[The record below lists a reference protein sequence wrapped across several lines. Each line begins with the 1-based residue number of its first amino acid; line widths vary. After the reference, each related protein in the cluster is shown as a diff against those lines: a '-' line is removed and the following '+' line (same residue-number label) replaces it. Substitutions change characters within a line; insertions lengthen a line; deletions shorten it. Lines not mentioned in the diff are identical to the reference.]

1 MTDPVPHAPLTVL
14 LLQPFDDRDL
24 IAHVTGPACVGHPA
38 RLADGGDGGDRGP
51 RGLLVTI
58 PDDAVAAFLF
68 YMAVHAALPQP
79 GTAQTDAGVQPVQVC
94 APPVRPLAGRVF
106 DGPLSEDWR
115 AVWHAAVPEIMGA
128 MGRQDSDAVQ
138 ARLAMIWSRAA
149 SRVRGAATTRRSL
162 SGLDASHVRVL
173 SVDRPYAKFF
183 TVEDIVLSH
192 DRFDGSDS
200 GPLARAVFVGGDAVT
215 VLPWDPVRDTVLVVE
230 QMRAAP
236 LARSDPQPWLIEAV
250 AGRIDPGETPEAA
263 ARRETLEEAGLD
275 MGALHKVAEYYPTTG
290 AFSEY
295 LYSYVGI
302 ADLPQDAGA
311 LGGLATESEDIRGH
325 VMPRARLMALIADG
339 QAPVGPLLITAW
351 WLALNAD
358 RLRASG

>member
-1 MTDPVPHAPLTVL
+1 MTEALPHAPLTVL
-14 LLQPFDDRDL
+14 LLPPFDDPVLLARVMG
-24 IAHVTGPACVGHPA
+24 AACPHEHAWP
-38 RLADGGDGGDRGP
+38 GDGNDGAGP
-51 RGLLVTI
+51 GLLATI
-58 PDDAVAAFLF
+58 PDGAVADVLFYLAVHDAVP
-68 YMAVHAALPQP
+68 VP
-79 GTAQTDAGVQPVQVC
+79 GTAETDAGLRSVQVC
-94 APPVRPLAGRVF
+94 APSGRPLAGRVF
-106 DGPLSEDWR
+106 DGPLSDDWR
-115 AVWHAAVPEIMGA
+115 TVWHAAVPEIMGA
-128 MGRQDSDAVQ
+128 MGRQDSATVR
-138 ARLAMIWSRAA
+138 ARLPMIWSRAA
-149 SRVRGAATTRRSL
+149 SRVRGAATARRSL
-162 SGLDASHVRVL
+162 SGFDASNVRVL

-230 QMRAAP
+230 QVRVAP

-250 AGRIDPGETPEAA
+250 AGRIDPGETPETA

-275 MGALHKVAEYYPTTG
+275 VGALHKVAEYYPTTG

-295 LYSYVGI
+295 LYSYVAI
-302 ADLPQDAGA
+302 ADLPDEAGA
-311 LGGLATESEDIRGH
+311 LGGLATEAEDIRGH

-339 QAPVGPLLITAW
+339 QAPVGPLLITAY

>member
-1 MTDPVPHAPLTVL
+1 MTDTTPLTVL
-14 LLQPFDDRDL
+14 LLPPFDDAALMAR
-24 IAHVTGPACVGHPA
+24 VTGAPCGGVPA
-38 RLADGGDGGDRGP
+38 RLAGGDGSQQ
-51 RGLLVTI
+51 GLLVTI
-58 PDDAVAAFLF
+58 PDGAAADWWFF
-68 YMAVHAALPQP
+68 MAVHDALPQP
-79 GTAQTDAGVQPVQVC
+79 GTAQTDAGFRSVQVC
-94 APPVRPLAGRVF
+94 APPGGPLAGRVF
-106 DGPLSEDWR
+106 DGPLSDDWR

-128 MGRQDSDAVQ
+128 IGHQDSDAVQ
-138 ARLAMIWSRAA
+138 ARLSMIWSRAA
-149 SRVRGAATTRRSL
+149 SRVRGQGATRRSL
-162 SGLDASHVRVL
+162 SALNAAHVRVA

-183 TVEDIVLSH
+183 TVEDMVLSH

-250 AGRIDPGETPEAA
+250 AGRIDPGETPEIA
-263 ARRETLEEAGLD
+263 ARRETREEAGLD
-275 MGALHKVAEYYPTTG
+275 VGALHMVGEYYPSTG

-302 ADLPQDAGA
+302 ADLPDEAAG
-311 LGGLATESEDIRGH
+311 LNGLATEAEDIRGH
-325 VMPRARLMALIADG
+325 VMPRAHLMDLIADG
-339 QAPVGPLLITAW
+339 QAPVGPLLITAF
-351 WLALNAD
+351 WLSLHAD